1 VAVLLNEVSNLRLR
15 LDLIARHADGVDRP
29 AALGFVC
36 AVERYRKEG
45 LDEPRFE
52 PMVHSGR
59 RVVLDLDVIAF
70 MEQLEQVLA
79 GARPDAALQPAH
91 EPALAVHVSQ
101 TGPRAAEG
109 APVSDVEYLV
119 EAGIDLK
126 AALEAVTGEQS
137 APGRDLS
144 LFRFYTGKRQL
155 HAFTESLIEEY
166 GRFPTDP
173 SKVKPGAAA

>member
-1 VAVLLNEVSNLRLR
+1 MAVLLNEVSNLRVR

-70 MEQLEQVLA
+70 MEQLEAVLA

-101 TGPRAAEG
+101 TGPE
-109 APVSDVEYLV
+109 EYLV
-119 EAGIDLK
+119 EAGLDLK
-126 AALEAVTGEQS
+126 AALEMVTGEQS